1 MRLSQYHLPTLKE
14 NPSDAEI
21 TSHKYSLRAGL
32 VKQIA
37 SGIYTWLP
45 LGLKVLDKIKSII
58 KEEMNKSGAL
68 EVLMPCIQPASFWQ
82 ESGRYDSYG
91 GEMLHIKDRNERS
104 MLFGPTHEEVVTDAI
119 RGVIRSYKN
128 LPLLLYQMQWKFRDE
143 VRPRFG
149 VMRSREFLMKDAY
162 SFDQNQ
168 EDAEKSY
175 DLMYKTYIKIFKRM
189 GLTLIAVKAETGPIG
204 GNLSHEFHILSETGE
219 DTIYYDSRFSQLL
232 ENEDVQEL
240 KNIYAVSEGMY
251 DPKKC
256 PISFENLSKSKGIEV
271 GHIFYFG
278 DKYSSPMNAKIS
290 LESGENVPIHM
301 GSYGIGISRLV
312 GAIIEAHHDEN
323 GIKWP
328 EAVAPFK
335 VGLINLQVGDNSCTE
350 TANYIYSNLP
360 TDEVLY
366 DETKDSAGV
375 KFTRMDL
382 IGLPWQIIIGKKFIG
397 EGLIEVKKRAGE
409 TKFMSVDAVIKHFR
423 ST

>member
-1 MRLSQYHLPTLKE
+1 MRLSQYHLPALKE
-14 NPSDAEI
+14 SPRDVKI

-32 VKQIA
+32 VKQVA

-45 LGLKVLDKIKSII
+45 LGLKVLDKIKSIV

-68 EVLMPCIQPASFWQ
+68 EVLMPCVQPASFWQ
-82 ESGRYDSYG
+82 ESGRYDGYG
-91 GEMLHIKDRNERS
+91 DEMLRIKDRHGSS
-104 MLFGPTHEEVVTDAI
+104 MLFGPTHEEVATDMVRELI
-119 RGVIRSYKN
+119 KSYKN

-143 VRPRFG
+143 IRPRFG
-149 VMRSREFLMKDAY
+149 IMRSREFLMKDAY
-162 SFDQNQ
+162 SFDRSQ
-168 EDAEKSY
+168 EDAKKSY

-189 GLTLIAVKAETGPIG
+189 GLMPIAVKAETGPIG

-219 DTIYYDSRFSQLL
+219 DTICYDSRFFQLL
-232 ENEDVQEL
+232 ESEDLQEL
-240 KNIYAVSEGMY
+240 KNIYAVSEGMH

-256 PISFENLSKSKGIEV
+256 SIPLKNLSKSKGIEV

-278 DKYSSPMNAKIS
+278 DKYSSPMNARIS
-290 LESGENVPIHM
+290 LESGESVPIQM

-335 VGLINLQVGDNSCTE
+335 IGLINLQVKDNSCTQ
-350 TANYIYSNLP
+350 TAYYIYNNLLA
-360 TDEVLY
+360 DEVLY
-366 DETKDSAGV
+366 DETEDSAGI
-375 KFTRMDL
+375 KFARMDL
-382 IGLPWQIIIGKKFIG
+382 IGLPWQIVIGKKFIG

-409 TKFMSVDAVIKHFR
+409 VKFMSVDAVIEHFR
-423 ST
+423 NM

>member
-1 MRLSQYHLPTLKE
+1 MRLSQYHLPALKE
-14 NPSDAEI
+14 SPRDI
-21 TSHKYSLRAGL
+21 KTISHKYSLRAGL
-32 VKQIA
+32 VRQVA

-45 LGLKVLDKIKSII
+45 LGLRVLDKIKSII

-68 EVLMPCIQPASFWQ
+68 EILMPCIQPASFWQ
-82 ESGRYDSYG
+82 ESGRYDGYG
-91 GEMLHIKDRNERS
+91 NEMLRIKDRHGNE
-104 MLFGPTHEEVVTDAI
+104 MLFGPTHEEVATDVTRELI
-119 RGVIRSYKN
+119 KSYKS

-162 SFDQNQ
+162 SFDQSQ
-168 EDAEKSY
+168 EDAKKSY

-189 GLTLIAVKAETGPIG
+189 DLMPIAVKAETGSIG
-204 GNLSHEFHILSETGE
+204 GDLSHEFHILAETGE
-219 DTIYYDSRFSQLL
+219 DTIYYDSQFSKLL
-232 ENEDVQEL
+232 ESEDIQKL
-240 KNIYAVSEGMY
+240 KNIYAVSESMH

-256 PISFENLSKSKGIEV
+256 PVSDENLSKSKGIEI

-278 DKYSSPMNAKIS
+278 DKYSNPMGAKVS
-290 LESGENVPIHM
+290 LKSGENVPIQM

-335 VGLINLQVGDNSCTE
+335 TGLINLQIKDNSCIQA
-350 TANYIYSNLP
+350 ANYIYSNLLA
-360 TDEVLY
+360 DEVLY
-366 DETKDSAGV
+366 DETEDSAGI
-375 KFTRMDL
+375 KFSRMDL
-382 IGLPWQIIIGKKFIG
+382 IGLPWQIIVGKKFTS

-409 TKFMSVDAVIKHFR
+409 TEFMSVDAVIKRFR
-423 ST
+423 DA

>member
-1 MRLSQYHLPTLKE
+1 MRLSQYHLPALKE

-21 TSHKYSLRAGL
+21 ISHKYSLRVGL
-32 VKQIA
+32 VKQVA

-91 GEMLHIKDRNERS
+91 DEMLHIKDRNERS
-104 MLFGPTHEEVVTDAI
+104 MLFGPTHEEAVTDAI
-119 RGVIRSYKN
+119 RGVIKSYKN

-162 SFDQNQ
+162 SFDKNQ

-175 DLMYKTYIKIFKRM
+175 DLMYKTYIKIFRRM
-189 GLTLIAVKAETGPIG
+189 GLTPIAVKAETGPIG

-232 ENEDVQEL
+232 ESEDMQEL
-240 KNIYAVSEGMY
+240 RNIYAVSEGMY
-251 DPKKC
+251 DPTKC

-290 LESGENVPIHM
+290 LESGQNVPIHM

-312 GAIIEAHHDEN
+312 GAIIEAYHDDN

-335 VGLINLQVGDNSCTE
+335 IGLINLQIKDNSCTE
-350 TANYIYSNLP
+350 AANYIYNNLP
-360 TDEVLY
+360 IDEVLY
-366 DETKDSAGV
+366 DETEDSAGV

-382 IGLPWQIIIGKKFIG
+382 IGLPWQIIIGKKFIND
-397 EGLIEVKKRAGE
+397 GLIEVKKRAGE
-409 TKFMSVDAVIKHFR
+409 VKFMSVDAVIEHF
-423 ST
+423 SSM